1 MNRSAPESKSFLK
14 ELLIMFAGCCAILM
28 VSGFFRGNVFQSGDI
43 ALLWGLIG
51 FTVAWFWRNEM
62 AKRKEKQAKLVL
74 REVDP
79 QATRPW
85 KDSWRDAK
93 DKGF

>member
-28 VSGFFRGNVFQSGDI
+28 ISSLFRGNVFQSGDI
-43 ALLWGLIG
+43 VLLWGLLG
-51 FTVAWFWRNEM
+51 FTVVWFWRNEM
-62 AKRKEKQAKLVL
+62 AKRREKQAKHVL

-93 DKGF
+93 DH